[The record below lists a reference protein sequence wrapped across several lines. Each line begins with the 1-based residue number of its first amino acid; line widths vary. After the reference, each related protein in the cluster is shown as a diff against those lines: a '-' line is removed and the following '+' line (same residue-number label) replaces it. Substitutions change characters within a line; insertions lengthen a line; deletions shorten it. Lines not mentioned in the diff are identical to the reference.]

1 MTRIV
6 SGVEDLVIYPT
17 VAGLVMVVLFKVIQW
32 IMEDGHPQLVSGGTW
47 PPPMDTC
54 TTTVIIDIMVTETEL
69 VKMVVSNVD
78 EMATEQENVLA
89 LTIESMH
96 RSISVKKRTIVKYKV
111 MNLTKIMNQR
121 KV

>member
-1 MTRIV
+1 MTRTV

-17 VAGLVMVVLFKVIQW
+17 VVGLAMVVLFKVIQW

-111 MNLTKIMNQR
+111 MNL
-121 KV
+121 